1 MVFFLFQPHLQRGKR
16 LQTKINGAVD
26 EYNLLCTSKIQRA
39 IKFPL
44 KFLVKKTPLHT
55 NGMKIFITLR
65 CSHAENIHFSL
76 RALKIL
82 SII

>member
-1 MVFFLFQPHLQRGKR
+1 MVFFLLHTHLQKSKR
-16 LQTKINGAVD
+16 FLIKIIGAVD
-26 EYNLLCTSKIQRA
+26 EYNLLCTSKIERA

-65 CSHAENIHFSL
+65 CSQAGEHTS
-76 RALKIL
+76 
-82 SII
+82 